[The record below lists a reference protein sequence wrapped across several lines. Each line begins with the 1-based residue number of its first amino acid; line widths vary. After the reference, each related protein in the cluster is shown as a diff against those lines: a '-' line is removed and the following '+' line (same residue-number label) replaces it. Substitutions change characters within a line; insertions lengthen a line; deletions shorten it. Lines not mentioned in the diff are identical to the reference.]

1 MQAPEKKLLRNLR
14 IWLRRPFVKISPLTP
29 LVYLP
34 PVPNHLLPLSNQ
46 ICAYLKFRAPLA
58 GSAPG
63 VSHPPALMN
72 AESYFQLCSGWGGPR
87 GEGRT

>member
-34 PVPNHLLPLSNQ
+34 PSPIIS
-46 ICAYLKFRAPLA
+46 YLCPIRFVLI
-58 GSAPG
+58 
-63 VSHPPALMN
+63 
-72 AESYFQLCSGWGGPR
+72 
-87 GEGRT
+87 